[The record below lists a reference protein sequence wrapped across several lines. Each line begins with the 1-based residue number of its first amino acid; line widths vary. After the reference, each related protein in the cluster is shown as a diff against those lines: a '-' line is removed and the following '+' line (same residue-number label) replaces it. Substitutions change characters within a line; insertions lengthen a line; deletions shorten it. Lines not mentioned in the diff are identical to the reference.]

1 MKLKSKI
8 REQKGSI
15 TLYVLTSMLLF
26 TIVILALYVN
36 TSNKTQAQQRELEKI
51 QQTYK
56 QDDIKEIYKQHKN
69 NI

>member
-26 TIVILALYVN
+26 TVVILALYVN

-56 QDDIKEIYKQHKN
+56 QDDINEIYKQHKN

>member
-56 QDDIKEIYKQHKN
+56 QDDINEIYKQHKN